1 MVHEVKSALADGN
14 AYGSR
19 QDASYKVD
27 RLVIDWFCQAEC

>member
-1 MVHEVKSALADGN
+1 MVHEVKSALANGN

-19 QDASYKVD
+19 QDASCKVN